1 MYACLKKQNHM
12 NKLIEIFW
20 QSARLEWRY
29 LSREGWEL
37 ALLLWLPL
45 ASVLLVWWIFGSAT
59 ITGLPIGVLDKDH
72 SALSRQVVRYLDSA
86 PALKVAQT
94 YTDERAAQQGLD
106 KIDVYG
112 VVVIPDDFSRQIKQ
126 GKASPLI
133 LQLNGQFGSF
143 SGVLVRDVQAVAGTL
158 SAGVEMKAL
167 NKRGASPQQAENTFS
182 PIRTSTSAL
191 FNISTDYQQ
200 FLATTL
206 IPGLLHIL
214 AMTAGAVAFGREI
227 RDKSLH
233 DWLNKAGCRLKRQRV
248 RFGDA
253 LSALCGKLLWPTLAF
268 TVWNG
273 MLLWLLAQTHDV
285 VPLSWLATYL
295 GLCLMMLVSLWL
307 GVIVTALPMS
317 LRMGLSSTGFIT
329 APAFAFSG
337 IAFPR
342 IAMPQWAQNW
352 SDLLPL
358 THYLELQQGLLEMGV
373 PWQWAAQPLLWSALA
388 ASLLMLAASK
398 LAQRAYRLPERWGAR

>member
-1 MYACLKKQNHM
+1 M
-12 NKLIEIFW
+12 NKLTDIFW
-20 QSARLEWRY
+20 QSARLEWHY
-29 LSREGWEL
+29 LRRERWEL
-37 ALLLWLPL
+37 SLLLWLPL
-45 ASVLLVWWIFGSAT
+45 AGVLLVWWMFARAA
-59 ITGLPIGVLDKDH
+59 ITDLPVGVLDKDH
-72 SALSRQVVRYLDSA
+72 SALSRQVVRYLDGA
-86 PALKVAQT
+86 PALKVVQT

-106 KIDVYG
+106 RIDVYG
-112 VVVIPDDFSRQIKQ
+112 VVVIPDGFSRQLKQ
-126 GKASPLI
+126 GGASPLI

-200 FLATTL
+200 FLAATL

-233 DWLNKAGCRLKRQRV
+233 DWLTAAGCRLKDGHI

-253 LSALCGKLLWPTLAF
+253 MSALCGKLLWPTLAF
-268 TVWNG
+268 TVWSG

-285 VPLSWLATYL
+285 GGLSWLAAFL

-307 GVIVTALPMS
+307 GVIATALPMS
-317 LRMGLSSTGFIT
+317 LRMGLSATGFIT

-342 IAMPQWAQNW
+342 IAMPPWAQNW
-352 SDLLPL
+352 SDILPL
-358 THYLELQQGLLEMGV
+358 THYLELQQGLLEMGIS
-373 PWQWAAQPLLWSALA
+373 WQWSAAPLLWSALA
-388 ASLLMLAASK
+388 AVLLLSVATK
-398 LAQRAYRLPERWGAR
+398 LSQRACRLPERWGAR